1 MILLLLANLQSR
13 ENRNNVERRKS
24 ATKRKENVI
33 SLSVRRRVR
42 EKTKEARAA
51 AAAAALL
58 RGTES
63 LNTVNGEE

>member
-51 AAAAALL
+51 AAALL
-58 RGTES
+58 RGMES